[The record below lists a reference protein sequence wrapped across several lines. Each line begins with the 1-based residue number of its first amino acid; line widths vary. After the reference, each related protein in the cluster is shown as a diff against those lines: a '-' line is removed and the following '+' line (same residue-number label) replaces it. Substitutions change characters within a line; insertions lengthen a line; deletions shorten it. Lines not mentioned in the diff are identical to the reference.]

1 MKIKICGLTRETD
14 IAAVNAAMPDYVG
27 FVFFEKSRRYVT
39 SEQAHELKLRL
50 NPAIRTVGVFVDEQP
65 LKVMEL
71 IKNHVIDVVQLHGS
85 ETIDYMGKIKEACKK
100 AGHNR
105 ISIIKA
111 ISMTEPEYEEKIQNW
126 EMSDVD
132 FLLLDSGTG
141 GTGQQFDYG
150 TFQRIGKIGKP
161 IFLAGGLKLGNV
173 AEAVAETERVMATVN
188 IPLYAVDLSSGV
200 ETEGKKDAVKI
211 KAAVDVVHKLLV

>member
-111 ISMTEPEYEEKIQNW
+111 ISMTEPEYEEEIQNW

-132 FLLLDSGTG
+132 SFCWIAEPAAPGSSLIMEHFSGL
-141 GTGQQFDYG
+141 
-150 TFQRIGKIGKP
+150 GK
-161 IFLAGGLKLGNV
+161 
-173 AEAVAETERVMATVN
+173 
-188 IPLYAVDLSSGV
+188 
-200 ETEGKKDAVKI
+200 
-211 KAAVDVVHKLLV
+211 